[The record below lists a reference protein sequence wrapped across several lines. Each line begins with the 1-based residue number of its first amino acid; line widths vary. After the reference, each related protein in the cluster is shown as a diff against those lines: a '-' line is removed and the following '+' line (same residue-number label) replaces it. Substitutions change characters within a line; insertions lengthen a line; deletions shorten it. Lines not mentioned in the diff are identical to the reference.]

1 VASRSRGSRT
11 PLPFSRGRADHL
23 EGDFE
28 REGEDT
34 KTIAVA
40 IAVALV
46 TAGSSTAA
54 FVVTSANIKN
64 GTIKLVDISSGAK
77 RALRGQRGPRGL
89 PGQDGP
95 PGIQALVRVSESK
108 QIPGGV
114 TDSVIA
120 HCPAGLNPVS
130 GGFTFASGLGGK
142 VTSSQMA
149 ITEHGWAAVAFVDPS
164 SSSGE
169 LTAYAYCTLNVNIG

>member
-1 VASRSRGSRT
+1 M
-11 PLPFSRGRADHL
+11 
-23 EGDFE
+23 
-28 REGEDT
+28 

-40 IAVALV
+40 LAVALV

-64 GTIKLVDISSGAK
+64 GTIKLVDISAGAK
-77 RALRGQRGPRGL
+77 RGLRGQRGPRGL
-89 PGQDGP
+89 PGPDGPKGDSGSQGPQGP

-114 TDSVIA
+114 TDVVIA
-120 HCPAGLNPVS
+120 HCPAGMNPIS
-130 GGFTFASGLGGK
+130 GGFQFTTGLGE

-149 ITEHGWAAVAFVDPS
+149 PVEHGWAAVAFVNAG
-164 SSSGE
+164 SGSRE

>member
-1 VASRSRGSRT
+1 M
-11 PLPFSRGRADHL
+11 
-23 EGDFE
+23 
-28 REGEDT
+28 
-34 KTIAVA
+34 KTIAA
-40 IAVALV
+40 ALAVALV

-77 RALRGQRGPRGL
+77 RALRGQRGARGL
-89 PGQDGP
+89 PGQAGPKGDPGAQGAQGP

-108 QIPGGV
+108 QIPAGV
-114 TDSVIA
+114 TDVVIA
-120 HCPAGLNPVS
+120 HCPAGMNPVS
-130 GGFTFASGLGGK
+130 GGFTFLGGLSGK
-142 VTSSQMA
+142 IMSSQMA
-149 ITEHGWAAVAFVDPS
+149 IADHGWVAQAFADP

>member
-1 VASRSRGSRT
+1 M
-11 PLPFSRGRADHL
+11 
-23 EGDFE
+23 
-28 REGEDT
+28 
-34 KTIAVA
+34 KTIAA
-40 IAVALV
+40 ALAVALV

-77 RALRGQRGPRGL
+77 RALRGQRGARGL
-89 PGQDGP
+89 PGQAGPKGDPGAQGAQGP
-95 PGIQALVRVSESK
+95 PGIQALVRVSERK
-108 QIPGGV
+108 IIPGGA
-114 TDSVIA
+114 TDVVIA